1 MTREI
6 LNRVDY
12 TEHIYRMF
20 GRGIIVALTGQRRV
34 GKSCVMRSIKE
45 MLAHNEDNNI
55 IYIDKEKTSFDAI
68 SDYQELE
75 KYVEDHLIEG
85 KNNYLFIDEVQ
96 EITDFE
102 KGLLSIQSDESCQI
116 MVTGSNAKMLSGE
129 LATRLRGRYV
139 DYRIRGLSYQ
149 EFLNFHQLPDED
161 KSLMLYLQNGG
172 LPQLRYLGLENIDL
186 VEDYLENVCNT
197 IVLRDVIERES
208 IRNIALLRT
217 LLKFISD
224 NVGKLFSARSIVNFL
239 KSQSMDTSSR
249 IILAYLEYLCNAFV
263 IERVSRYDIHAKKI
277 FEIGD
282 KFYFEDLG
290 IRNHI
295 IGGNRKFDIEKVME
309 NAVYQH
315 LVRLGYHVYVGQL
328 QKAEIDFVAEKSG
341 STIYVQVT
349 YLLASQETIDREFG
363 NLLRIKNSHPKYVV
377 SMDAMSGLANIDGVK
392 HVHLRD
398 FLQMG
403 EL

>member
-1 MTREI
+1 MKREI

-12 TEHIYRMF
+12 TEHVYRMF

-45 MLAHNEDNNI
+45 MLANNEDNNI

-68 SDYQELE
+68 SDYVELE
-75 KYVEDHLIEG
+75 KYVEVHLVEG

-96 EITDFE
+96 EIADFE

-149 EFLNFHQLPDED
+149 EFLSFHQLPDED

-172 LPQLRYLGLENIDL
+172 LPQLRNLGLENIDL

-224 NVGKLFSARSIVNFL
+224 NVGKQFSARSIVNFL
-239 KSQSMDTSSR
+239 KSQNMDTSSR

-263 IERVSRYDIHAKKI
+263 IERVSRYDIHGKKI
-277 FEIGD
+277 F
-282 KFYFEDLG
+282 DLYG
-290 IRNHI
+290 
-295 IGGNRKFDIEKVME
+295 
-309 NAVYQH
+309 
-315 LVRLGYHVYVGQL
+315 
-328 QKAEIDFVAEKSG
+328 
-341 STIYVQVT
+341 
-349 YLLASQETIDREFG
+349 
-363 NLLRIKNSHPKYVV
+363 
-377 SMDAMSGLANIDGVK
+377 
-392 HVHLRD
+392 
-398 FLQMG
+398 
-403 EL
+403 